1 MPSPEVL
8 DFAKLL
14 APIDEA
20 QPVGVDLR
28 TDPSPVSDYHSIRSA
43 RQSASET
50 ERRNDQGDDLG
61 PPDWRA
67 VLDRSVKVL
76 GAKAKDLEVTAYLI
90 ESLVRVHGFAGLRDG
105 FHLARGLVEQF
116 GDALYPLA
124 DGDPDVESRFSHI
137 LWLSGIDK
145 PGTLIAPVRKIP
157 FTADSGNG
165 PLNLTHHHQAMSLN
179 AIGDA
184 KVRQKKIDEGAI
196 SLEKIQ
202 EAIAATPPS
211 FYADLVADIG
221 KCREEFTGFCDAL
234 REKTGYDAPNSDLLG
249 VLESYLDVVK
259 DLARNRIPSQ
269 APADEAAAAQAAA
282 PAAGAEAAA
291 QVAAVVDPGIIR
303 DRRDALDRLAKVAEY
318 FRKNEPQ
325 SLIPYALEQV
335 INWGSMSLPDLLSEL
350 IPEEAPRKNLFKQ
363 VGIRLPEAKK

>member
-14 APIDEA
+14 APIDGA
-20 QPVGVDLR
+20 NPAGVDLR
-28 TDPSPVSDYHSIRSA
+28 ADPSPVSDYHTIRSA
-43 RQSASET
+43 RQAASET

-76 GAKAKDLEVTAYLI
+76 GTKSKDLEINAYLI

-116 GDALYPLA
+116 GDALFPLA

-145 PGTLIAPVRKIP
+145 AGTLIAPVRKIP
-157 FTADSGNG
+157 FTLDAGEG
-165 PLNLTHHHQAMSLN
+165 AFNLSHHHQAVSLN

-184 KVRQKKIDEGAI
+184 KVRQKKIDEGAV

-202 EAIAATPPS
+202 LAIAATPPS
-211 FYADLVADIG
+211 FYADLVADIA
-221 KCREEFTGFCDAL
+221 KCREEFTGFCEAL
-234 REKTGYDAPNSDLLG
+234 REKMNYDPPNSDLLG

-259 DLARNRIPSQ
+259 DVARNRIPAQ
-269 APADEAAAAQAAA
+269 APADGAAAAAATAAAGEAAQQAAA
-282 PAAGAEAAA
+282 PA
-291 QVAAVVDPGIIR
+291 DPGVIR
-303 DRRDALDRLAKVAEY
+303 DRHDALDRLAKVADY

-350 IPEEAPRKNLFKQ
+350 IPEEGPRKNLFKQ